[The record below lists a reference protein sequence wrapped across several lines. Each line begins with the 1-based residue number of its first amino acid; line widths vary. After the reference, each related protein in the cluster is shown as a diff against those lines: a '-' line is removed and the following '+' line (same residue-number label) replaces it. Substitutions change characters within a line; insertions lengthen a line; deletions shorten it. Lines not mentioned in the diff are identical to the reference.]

1 MFKKVLIA
9 EDLDSISIAV
19 VQALESLSIEV
30 IQHSKYCDD
39 AFFTSKKSPDNDP
52 YDLLISYPLK

>member
-1 MFKKVLIA
+1 MFKSINCRRFN
-9 EDLDSISIAV
+9 SISIAV

-39 AFFTSKKSPDNDP
+39 AFFTSKKH
-52 YDLLISYPLK
+52 LKIMILTIY